1 MLRLV
6 SSTQNWR
13 KKRKGAPVLAFGS
26 PVDLSKQ
33 LEKRALIFTPT
44 ARASRVCYKML
55 AANVKRKTRSMRRDA
70 RVRYFVRR
78 QTQFGIATKSTIHS
92 CFAHAPMILQYFFV
106 PLFRFSC
113 LTNAPPYIYAS
124 NTEEISLD
132 FTIHLR
138 KIQSLKTALV
148 AFVLI
153 NTCSFVRLFI
163 YTGSLILRLIERLVT
178 LIYPFRSRVVV
189 QHSNTVSS
197 GNQNCPIRNWS
208 YLQLKARVLIGP
220 CQVLFF

>member
-1 MLRLV
+1 M
-6 SSTQNWR
+6 
-13 KKRKGAPVLAFGS
+13 KGAPVLAFGS

-33 LEKRALIFTPT
+33 QEKRALIFTPT

-78 QTQFGIATKSTIHS
+78 QTQFGIATKCTIQLFRS
-92 CFAHAPMILQYFFV
+92 CANDFTIFFV
-106 PLFRFSC
+106 PLFRLFC

-138 KIQSLKTALV
+138 KIQSLKTALGSV
-148 AFVLI
+148 RF
-153 NTCSFVRLFI
+153 NKHMFVRPAFHL
-163 YTGSLILRLIERLVT
+163 YR
-178 LIYPFRSRVVV
+178 
-189 QHSNTVSS
+189 
-197 GNQNCPIRNWS
+197 
-208 YLQLKARVLIGP
+208 
-220 CQVLFF
+220 